1 MMSQVLQEIVVGEK
15 PEGSYT
21 LELINM
27 LGKGAQRV
35 IVKAHGRN
43 ISKAVYV
50 TESVRRLTGDKI
62 GYGKIKIYSTEVGEL
77 KEEKSVPVIEIEV
90 INLGVKPQS

>member
-1 MMSQVLQEIVVGEK
+1 MEKSLPEIIVGEK

-27 LGKGAQRV
+27 LGRGAQKVV
-35 IVKAHGRN
+35 IKAFGRN

-62 GYGKIKIYSTEVGEL
+62 SYGKVKIYSAEVGEM
-77 KEEKSVPVIEIEV
+77 EEERSVPVVEIEV
-90 INLGVKPQS
+90 INLGVKPQ